1 MNNDSKQWLLP
12 RNKEGPPDH
21 RFEESF
27 SRILDEIGDETHS
40 RLRQFSIETSN
51 LQRQSSKVGLDLA
64 IAIFN
69 EANYLDANCR
79 YQPDNQYGW
88 RSKLLRKQAQ
98 LILETIGFKRNN
110 ANKLVKTTEWL
121 TKKLINSEERR
132 WLCSLTP
139 SHLYELSRLNAE
151 GFEAVKLEVSYPGF
165 TFAAGQR
172 EISVRR
178 LEELRRL
185 HSKPIAIEPEDK
197 LIEMDKLIPSI
208 DSKDTSS
215 HESLEQIIDLV
226 KLIDWVSFK
235 SNPVLS
241 KRLKE
246 EQELLRQLLVE
257 AEVFDCF

>member
-12 RNKEGPPDH
+12 RNKEGYPDQ
-21 RFEESF
+21 RFQESF
-27 SRILDEIGDETHS
+27 SRILDEIGEETYS
-40 RLRQFSIETSN
+40 SLRQFSIEISK
-51 LQRQSSKVGLDLA
+51 LQRQSSKAGLDLA

-69 EANYLDANCR
+69 EANYLDVNCK

-98 LILETIGFKRNN
+98 LVLETIGFKGNN
-110 ANKLVKTTEWL
+110 ANKLVKSAEWM
-121 TKKLINSEERR
+121 TQKLFNNEERQ

-139 SHLYELSRLNAE
+139 SHIYEISRLNGE

-172 EISVRR
+172 DISVRR
-178 LEELRRL
+178 LEELRRF
-185 HSKPIAIEPEDK
+185 HSKSIAIEPEDK
-197 LIEMDKLIPSI
+197 LLEMDKLIPSI
-208 DSKDTSS
+208 DSKDASS
-215 HESLEQIIDLV
+215 HDLLEQVIDLI
-226 KLIDWVSFK
+226 KSIDWVALK
-235 SNPVLS
+235 SNPSLS

>member
-12 RNKEGPPDH
+12 RNKEGSPDH

-40 RLRQFSIETSN
+40 RLRQFSIETSH
-51 LQRQSSKVGLDLA
+51 LQRQSSKAGLDLA

-110 ANKLVKTTEWL
+110 ANKLVKTAEWL
-121 TKKLINSEERR
+121 TKKLFNSEERQ
-132 WLCSLTP
+132 WLYSLTP
-139 SHLYELSRLNAE
+139 SHIYELSRLSAE
-151 GFEAVKLEVSYPGF
+151 GFEAVKLEVSYQGF

-185 HSKPIAIEPEDK
+185 HSVPIAIEPEGK

-208 DSKDTSS
+208 DSKDASS
-215 HESLEQIIDLV
+215 HDLLEQIIDLV
-226 KLIDWVSFK
+226 KSIDWVSLK
-235 SNPVLS
+235 SNPALS
-241 KRLKE
+241 KRLKA

-257 AEVFDCF
+257 TEVFDCF

>member
-1 MNNDSKQWLLP
+1 MNNDNKQWLLP
-12 RNKEGPPDH
+12 RNKEGCPDQ

-27 SRILDEIGDETHS
+27 SRILDEIGDETYS
-40 RLRQFSIETSN
+40 SLKEFSIETSN
-51 LQRQSSKVGLDLA
+51 LQRHSSKAGLDLA

-69 EANYLDANCR
+69 EAKYLDDKCK

-110 ANKLVKTTEWL
+110 ANKLVKTAEWL
-121 TKKLINSEERR
+121 TKKLCNKEERQ
-132 WLCSLTP
+132 WFYSLTT

-151 GFEAVKLEVSYPGF
+151 GFEAVKQEVSYPGF
-165 TFAAGQR
+165 TFTAGQR

-178 LEELRRL
+178 LEELRRFY
-185 HSKPIAIEPEDK
+185 SKPIAIEPEDK

-208 DSKDTSS
+208 DSKDASS
-215 HESLEQIIDLV
+215 PDLLEQIIDLV
-226 KLIDWVSFK
+226 KSIDWVSLK
-235 SNPVLS
+235 SNPSLS
-241 KRLKE
+241 NRLKE
-246 EQELLRQLLVE
+246 EQGLLRQLLVE

>member
-12 RNKEGPPDH
+12 RNKEGYPDQ
-21 RFEESF
+21 RFQESF
-27 SRILDEIGDETHS
+27 SRILDEIGEETYS
-40 RLRQFSIETSN
+40 SLRQFSIEISK
-51 LQRQSSKVGLDLA
+51 LQRQSSKAGLDLA

-69 EANYLDANCR
+69 EANYLDVNCK

-98 LILETIGFKRNN
+98 LVLETIGFKGNN
-110 ANKLVKTTEWL
+110 ANKLVKSAEWM
-121 TKKLINSEERR
+121 TQKLFNNEERQ

-139 SHLYELSRLNAE
+139 SHIYEISRLNGE

-178 LEELRRL
+178 LEELRRF
-185 HSKPIAIEPEDK
+185 HSKSIAIEPEDK
-197 LIEMDKLIPSI
+197 LLEMDKLIPSI
-208 DSKDTSS
+208 DSKDASS
-215 HESLEQIIDLV
+215 HDLLEQVIDLI
-226 KLIDWVSFK
+226 KSIDWVALK
-235 SNPVLS
+235 SNPSLS

>member
-12 RNKEGPPDH
+12 RNKEGYPDQ

-27 SRILDEIGDETHS
+27 CRILDEIGDETYS
-40 RLRQFSIETSN
+40 SLRQFSIEISN
-51 LQRQSSKVGLDLA
+51 LQRQSSKAGLDLA

-69 EANYLDANCR
+69 EANYLDANCK

-110 ANKLVKTTEWL
+110 ANKLVKTAEWL
-121 TKKLINSEERR
+121 TKKLFNNEERQ

-139 SHLYELSRLNAE
+139 SHIYELSRLNAE

-178 LEELRRL
+178 LEELRRF
-185 HSKPIAIEPEDK
+185 HSKSIAIEREDK

-208 DSKDTSS
+208 DSKDASS
-215 HESLEQIIDLV
+215 HDLLEQIIDLI
-226 KLIDWVSFK
+226 KSIDWVSFK

>member
-1 MNNDSKQWLLP
+1 MNNDNKQWLLP
-12 RNKEGPPDH
+12 RNKEGCPDQ

-27 SRILDEIGDETHS
+27 SRILDEIGDETYS
-40 RLRQFSIETSN
+40 SLKEFSIETSN
-51 LQRQSSKVGLDLA
+51 LQRHSSKAGLDLA

-69 EANYLDANCR
+69 EAKYLEVNCK

-110 ANKLVKTTEWL
+110 ANKLVKTAEWL
-121 TKKLINSEERR
+121 TKKLFNNEESE

-139 SHLYELSRLNAE
+139 SHLYELSRLNEE
-151 GFEAVKLEVSYPGF
+151 GFQAVKQEVSYPGF

-178 LEELRRL
+178 LEELRRFYL
-185 HSKPIAIEPEDK
+185 KPIAIEAEDK
-197 LIEMDKLIPSI
+197 LLEMDKLIPSI
-208 DSKDTSS
+208 DSKDASS
-215 HESLEQIIDLV
+215 HDLLEQIIDLV
-226 KLIDWVSFK
+226 KSIDWVSFK

-241 KRLKE
+241 KRLKA
-246 EQELLRQLLVE
+246 EQELLKQLLVE
-257 AEVFDCF
+257 AEVFDYF

>member
-1 MNNDSKQWLLP
+1 MNNANKQWLLP
-12 RNKEGPPDH
+12 RNKEGSPDH

-27 SRILDEIGDETHS
+27 SRILDEIGDETYS
-40 RLRQFSIETSN
+40 SLKQFSIETSN
-51 LQRQSSKVGLDLA
+51 LQRHSSKAGLDLA

-110 ANKLVKTTEWL
+110 ANKLVNTAEWL
-121 TKKLINSEERR
+121 TKKLCNKEERE
-132 WLCSLTP
+132 WLHSFTP
-139 SHLYELSRLNAE
+139 SHLYELSRLNTE
-151 GFEAVKLEVSYPGF
+151 GFEAVKQEVCYPGF

-178 LEELRRL
+178 LEELRR
-185 HSKPIAIEPEDK
+185 SYAKPIAIETEDK
-197 LIEMDKLIPSI
+197 LNEMDKLIPSI
-208 DSKDTSS
+208 DSKDASR
-215 HESLEQIIDLV
+215 HDLLEQIINLV
-226 KLIDWVSFK
+226 KSIDWVSFK
-235 SNPVLS
+235 SNPAFS

>member
-1 MNNDSKQWLLP
+1 MNYDSKQWLLP
-12 RNKEGPPDH
+12 RNKEGSPDH
-21 RFEESF
+21 RFEKSF

-40 RLRQFSIETSN
+40 RLRQFSIETSH
-51 LQRQSSKVGLDLA
+51 LQRQSSKAGLDLA

-110 ANKLVKTTEWL
+110 ANKLVKTAEWL
-121 TKKLINSEERR
+121 TKKLFNSEERQ
-132 WLCSLTP
+132 WLFSLTP
-139 SHLYELSRLNAE
+139 SHIYELSRLNAE
-151 GFEAVKLEVSYPGF
+151 GFEVVKQEVSYPGF
-165 TFAAGQR
+165 TFTAGQR

-185 HSKPIAIEPEDK
+185 HSVPIAIEPEDK

-208 DSKDTSS
+208 DSKDISS
-215 HESLEQIIDLV
+215 HDLLEQIIDLV
-226 KLIDWVSFK
+226 KSIDWVSSK
-235 SNPVLS
+235 SNPAFS